1 VILFID
7 EFDSL
12 PAAVIDQLVSLF
24 RDIYLMRRDSRDGCG
39 HRIKNGQRKA
49 DLNFIIVILSC

>member
-1 VILFID
+1 MMRFSKSQILFID

-24 RDIYLMRRDSRDGCG
+24 RISGNEAR
-39 HRIKNGQRKA
+39 
-49 DLNFIIVILSC
+49 